1 MVMVSFACEMD
12 SFFGRGGIYSRNFF
26 FVREGMVMMT
36 YLVRGSVGVRFKCS
50 YIVARS

>member
-1 MVMVSFACEMD
+1 MD
-12 SFFGRGGIYSRNFF
+12 SFLGGGEIYSRNFF
-26 FVREGMVMMT
+26 FVREFMVMMMT

>member
-1 MVMVSFACEMD
+1 MISF
-12 SFFGRGGIYSRNFF
+12 GGNLLEEF
-26 FVREGMVMMT
+26 FVREWKMMMT

>member
-1 MVMVSFACEMD
+1 MD
-12 SFFGRGGIYSRNFF
+12 SFWGGGIYSRNFF
-26 FVREGMVMMT
+26 FVREGMVMT